1 MKLFRGK
8 GSTTSQDLAKMVVIF
23 LCLFSFALKA
33 QPISVKNL
41 QSDPYRK
48 PLYSNFVK
56 TDPNLSIS
64 YKVRDTLTLPFF
76 EDFAYQSF
84 GFPDQNRWCDVQ
96 VWVNPSFGVN
106 PPNYQVATFDHLN
119 PYGKPYSTLDKQKMV
134 FADSLTSQPINLQY
148 YFKGPTSYQYQVTDN
163 LFLSFYYQPQGFGDR
178 PEVEDSLI
186 LFFKNSR
193 KEWVRI
199 WSVGGTKL
207 DTFSQVY
214 IPINNTDYLFKD
226 FQFRWV
232 NYTKSTG
239 NLNHWNIDYIR
250 LDKGRNPA
258 NDNIEDVGIVNVYN
272 GLIKDYYNVPYSH
285 YKLSS
290 SIKGIGPRVTVGN
303 LYNKTAIQTRFQLD
317 IKNRFGKEIFLQP
330 FASSSRNILKKSDT
344 VEKFDVPFFD
354 TLSTPTPSLK
364 FTYQIAPQSNDN
376 LPSNYNATTD
386 NNKVELTHHFLPWYA
401 YDDGSAEGAFGLDYA
416 YLGNIKGQFAME
428 FNTIKDDSLRGIA
441 MYFTQTNVDVS
452 QRSFKIRI
460 WKALSPIGSADNKDQ
475 LVYEM
480 NVEKPIYRDSV
491 NLFHYF
497 FFDSTIHLA
506 AGTYYVG
513 WLQNMPYVLNV
524 GYDNNYRY
532 NYKEQRNPHL
542 FYNLLGSW
550 ENVDYEIMGTPM
562 IRMLFGERIDY
573 AFSTKKIEK
582 ISIKAFPNPTNH
594 LIQLMP
600 SAGIVSKTEI
610 CDVSGRIV
618 MTSFGDN
625 HLFDVSKL
633 KSGIYLA
640 RITTISGQIGTT
652 QFIKQ

>member
-1 MKLFRGK
+1 MNLLRGIGHFMKKNR
-8 GSTTSQDLAKMVVIF
+8 AKIGMYC
-23 LCLFSFALKA
+23 LCLFALNIQA
-33 QPISVKNL
+33 QQIVVKNL
-41 QSDPYRK
+41 KSDIYRQNTFNKFNQEQS
-48 PLYSNFVK
+48 F
-56 TDPNLSIS
+56 S
-64 YKVRDTLTLPFF
+64 YKITDTLSLPFF
-76 EDFAYQSF
+76 EDFAYPSF
-84 GFPDQNRWCDVQ
+84 GFPDQKKWCDIQ
-96 VWVNPSFGVN
+96 VWVNPSFGIN

-119 PYGKPYSTLDKQKMV
+119 QLGKPYTNLDKQKSV

-148 YFKGPTSYQYQVTDN
+148 YFKGSTSYQYQVTDN
-163 LFLSFYYQPQGFGDR
+163 IFLSFFYQPQGLGDI

-186 LFFKNSR
+186 LFFKNSK
-193 KEWVRI
+193 KEWIRV
-199 WSVGGTKL
+199 WSVNGTKI
-207 DTFSQVY
+207 DSFKQIF
-214 IPINNTDYLFKD
+214 IPLNSNDYLFKD

-250 LDKGRNPA
+250 LDKGRNPN
-258 NDNIEDVGIVNVYN
+258 NDNIEDVGIVNVHN
-272 GLIKDYYNVPYSH
+272 GLIKDYFNVPYSH
-285 YKLSS
+285 YKNNA

-303 LYNKTAIQTRFQLD
+303 LYNKNGVQTRFQLG
-317 IKNRFGKEIFLQP
+317 IKNRFNKEIFLQP
-330 FASSSRNILKKSDT
+330 FASSSRNILMKSDT

-376 LPSNYNATTD
+376 LPANYNTTSD
-386 NNKVELTHHFLPWYA
+386 NNKVELTHQFLPWYA

-428 FNTIKDDSLRGIA
+428 FNTLKDDSLRGIA
-441 MYFTQTNVDVS
+441 MYFTQTNADVS

-460 WKALSPIGSADNKDQ
+460 WKALSPIGSADNKDK

-480 NVEKPIYRDSV
+480 DVKNPIYRDSI

-497 FFDSTIHLA
+497 FFDSTIHLS

-532 NYKEQRNPHL
+532 NNKDQGNPHL

-550 ENVDYEIMGTPM
+550 EKVDYSIMGTPM
-562 IRMLFGERIDY
+562 IRMLFGERVDY

-582 ISIKAFPNPTNH
+582 VTVKVYPNPTNH
-594 LIQLMP
+594 FIQISP
-600 SAGIVSKTEI
+600 NAGIVSKTEI
-610 CDVSGRIV
+610 LDNTGRLV
-618 MTSFGDN
+618 LASFGDN
-625 HLFDVSKL
+625 QVFDVSKL
-633 KSGIYLA
+633 KSGVYFA
-640 RITTISGQIGTT
+640 RITTISGQIGTS
-652 QFIKQ
+652 QFIKH

>member
-1 MKLFRGK
+1 MSLLRGIGNLKNKNFAKIGLF
-8 GSTTSQDLAKMVVIF
+8 L
-23 LCLFSFALKA
+23 LCLFSFNIQA
-33 QPISVKNL
+33 QQIVVKNL
-41 QSDPYRK
+41 NSDIYRQNILK
-48 PLYSNFVK
+48 NFNQEK
-56 TDPNLSIS
+56 TVF
-64 YKVRDTLTLPFF
+64 YKITDTLSLPFF
-76 EDFAYQSF
+76 EDFAYTSF
-84 GFPDQNRWCDVQ
+84 GFPDQKKWCDLQ

-106 PPNYQVATFDHLN
+106 PPNFQVATFDHLN
-119 PYGKPYSTLDKQKMV
+119 ELGKPYTNLDKQKSV

-163 LFLSFYYQPQGFGDR
+163 LYLSFFYQPQGFGDI

-186 LFFKNSR
+186 LFFKNSK
-193 KEWVRI
+193 KEWIRV
-199 WSVGGTKL
+199 WSVNGTKL
-207 DTFSQVY
+207 DTFKQIF
-214 IPINNTDYLFKD
+214 IPLNSTDYLFKD

-239 NLNHWNIDYIR
+239 NLNHWNLDYIR

-258 NDNIEDVGIVNVYN
+258 NDNIEDVGIVNVNN
-272 GLIKDYYNVPYSH
+272 GLIKDYFNIPYSH
-285 YKLSS
+285 YKINTSV
-290 SIKGIGPRVTVGN
+290 KGIGPRVTVGN
-303 LYNKTAIQTRFQLD
+303 LYNKNGVQTRFQLG
-317 IKNRFGKEIFLQP
+317 IKNRFNQQLFLQP
-330 FASSSRNILKKSDT
+330 FASSSRNILKQSDT

-354 TLSTPTPSLK
+354 SLSTSTPSLK

-376 LPSNYNATTD
+376 LPANYNATTD

-428 FNTIKDDSLRGIA
+428 FKTLKDDSLRGIA
-441 MYFTQTNVDVS
+441 MYFTQTNADVS

-480 NVEKPIYRDSV
+480 DVKNPIYRDSI

-497 FFDSTIHLA
+497 FFDSTIHLS

-532 NYKEQRNPHL
+532 NNINQGNPHL

-550 ENVDYEIMGTPM
+550 EKVDYSIMGTPM
-562 IRMLFGERIDY
+562 IRMLFGERVDY
-573 AFSTKKIEK
+573 AFSTKKLEK
-582 ISIKAFPNPTNH
+582 VSVSVFPNPTNH
-594 LIQLMP
+594 YVQISP
-600 SAGIVSKTEI
+600 STGIVCKTEI
-610 CDVSGRIV
+610 LDNTGRMV
-618 MTSFGDN
+618 LASFGDN
-625 HLFDVSKL
+625 HIFDVSKL
-633 KSGIYLA
+633 KSGVYFA
-640 RITTISGQIGTT
+640 RVTTISGQIGTS